1 MHIGGN
7 IMENFENENN
17 INPAPEGNDELKTE
31 ESIEVIKGGEQKKTS
46 WQKEVIDWSFSIIAA
61 IVIALLIRNFVFT
74 LVNVDGS
81 SMNPTL
87 QNGDKLYVT
96 RFMYKPAAGD
106 IIILHPPQS
115 YDTPYVK
122 RIVALEGQVVDIK
135 PEEGAIYIDGEK
147 LEEDY
152 VTGPLSTGGN
162 MTYPYEVPKDCVF
175 VMGDNRNPGGST
187 DSRILGPIP
196 VKNIMGKALFRLLPL
211 NSIGSLYK

>member
-1 MHIGGN
+1 
-7 IMENFENENN
+7 MENFENENN
-17 INPAPEGNDELKTE
+17 NNTNPAPEGDENTNAVVTE
-31 ESIEVIKGGEQKKTS
+31 ETTETADDAGAPKTS
-46 WQKEVIDWSFSIIAA
+46 WQKEVLDWSFSIVAA

-87 QNGDKLYVT
+87 TNGDKLYVS
-96 RFMYKPAAGD
+96 RIMYKPKTGD

-115 YDTPYVK
+115 YNTPYVK

-135 PEEGAIYIDGEK
+135 PEEGAIYVDGEK

-152 VTGPLSTGGN
+152 VTGPLSSGGN
-162 MTYPYEVPKDCVF
+162 LEYPFEVPKDCVF

-187 DSRILGPIP
+187 DSRLLGPIP
-196 VKNIMGKALFRLLPL
+196 VKNIMGKAIFRILPL
-211 NSIGSLYK
+211 NHMGSLYK

>member
-1 MHIGGN
+1 
-7 IMENFENENN
+7 MENFENENN
-17 INPAPEGNDELKTE
+17 NNINPAPEGDENTNAVVTE
-31 ESIEVIKGGEQKKTS
+31 ETTETADNADVPKTS
-46 WQKEVIDWSFSIIAA
+46 WQKEVLDWSFSIVAA

-87 QNGDKLYVT
+87 TNGDKLYVS
-96 RFMYKPAAGD
+96 RIMYKPKVGD

-115 YDTPYVK
+115 YNTPYVK

-135 PEEGAIYIDGEK
+135 PEEGAIYVDGEK

-152 VTGPLSTGGN
+152 VTGPLSSGGN
-162 MTYPYEVPKDCVF
+162 LEYPFEVPKDCVF

-187 DSRILGPIP
+187 DSRLLGPIP
-196 VKNIMGKALFRLLPL
+196 VKNIMGKAIFRILPL
-211 NSIGSLYK
+211 NHMGSLYK

>member
-1 MHIGGN
+1 
-7 IMENFENENN
+7 MENFENENN
-17 INPAPEGNDELKTE
+17 NNINPAPEGDENTNAVVTE
-31 ESIEVIKGGEQKKTS
+31 ETTETADDSDAPKTS
-46 WQKEVIDWSFSIIAA
+46 WQKEVLDWSFSIVAA

-87 QNGDKLYVT
+87 TNGDKLYVS
-96 RFMYKPAAGD
+96 RIMYKPKAGD

-115 YDTPYVK
+115 YNTPYVK

-135 PEEGAIYIDGEK
+135 PEEGAIYVDGEK

-152 VTGPLSTGGN
+152 VTGPLSSGGN
-162 MTYPYEVPKDCVF
+162 LEYPFEVPKDCVF

-187 DSRILGPIP
+187 DSRLLGPIP
-196 VKNIMGKALFRLLPL
+196 VKNIMGKAIFRILPL
-211 NSIGSLYK
+211 NHMGSLYK

>member
-1 MHIGGN
+1 
-7 IMENFENENN
+7 MENFENENN
-17 INPAPEGNDELKTE
+17 NNINPAPEGDENTNAVVTE
-31 ESIEVIKGGEQKKTS
+31 ETTETADDADAPKTS
-46 WQKEVIDWSFSIIAA
+46 WQKEVLDWSFSIVAA

-87 QNGDKLYVT
+87 TNGDKLYVS
-96 RFMYKPAAGD
+96 RIMYKPKAGD

-115 YDTPYVK
+115 YNTPYVK

-135 PEEGAIYIDGEK
+135 PEEGAIYVDGEK

-152 VTGPLSTGGN
+152 VTGPLSSGGN
-162 MTYPYEVPKDCVF
+162 LEYPFEVPKDCVF

-187 DSRILGPIP
+187 DSRLLGPIP
-196 VKNIMGKALFRLLPL
+196 VKNIMGKAIFRILPL
-211 NSIGSLYK
+211 NHMGSLYK